1 MALTRKNGLVL
12 GMAAILLLLLYFY
25 FDPASSILFPPCP
38 FYTFTGLFCPG
49 CGSQRAFHALL
60 HGHILESADFNLLFV
75 LFLPLILLAF
85 FEQILKLV
93 FRTGDQKKTSIFNSA
108 RFSKSVLIV
117 VLLFWVLRNI
127 PLFPLDRLAP

>member
-1 MALTRKNGLVL
+1 MSLKRNILFVL

-85 FEQILKLV
+85 FEQVRKLV
-93 FRTGDQKKTSIFNSA
+93 FRTGDHKKTSIFNST

-127 PLFPLDRLAP
+127 PFFPLDRLAP

>member
-1 MALTRKNGLVL
+1 MG
-12 GMAAILLLLLYFY
+12 AIVLLLLYFY
-25 FDPASSILFPPCP
+25 FDPAGNILFPPCP
-38 FYTFTGLFCPG
+38 FYTITGLFCPG

-60 HGHILESADFNLLFV
+60 HGHILLSADFNLLFV

-85 FEQILKLV
+85 FEQVRKLV
-93 FRTGDQKKTSIFNSA
+93 FRVSDNKKLSIFYST
-108 RFSKSVLIV
+108 RFSRSVLIV